1 MTCEEST
8 KAPAN
13 KSLTTDF
20 WKHSGYVRS
29 LSMSK
34 SDANKILNAVKDGRQ
49 TIDLVTI
56 TAALWVTGDVDS
68 EQL

>member
-1 MTCEEST
+1 MNCERST
-8 KAPAN
+8 KQPE
-13 KSLTTDF
+13 SESSISVF

-34 SDANKILNAVKDGRQ
+34 SDANKILNAAKDGQ
-49 TIDLVTI
+49 KIDPVTI

-68 EQL
+68 AQV